1 MYNEQRA
8 ALQGVTPQSLPE
20 WAGKLAELGRKM
32 RVEGKAWLTNDE
44 AAELAANALNCAL
57 AVTLHQRGAVVH
69 ALPGAAVR
77 MQIGATVIEPY
88 QYGAA
93 TRCHRIECYRLAYT
107 MCCGGY

>member
-1 MYNEQRA
+1 
-8 ALQGVTPQSLPE
+8 
-20 WAGKLAELGRKM
+20 M

-77 MQIGATVIEPY
+77 MQIGATVIEPFSVVR
-88 QYGAA
+88 QLAA
-93 TRCHRIECYRLAYT
+93 TELSVTDWHTQCAAAGISNIDLGRQEQ
-107 MCCGGY
+107 